1 MADKIL
7 DLIFARKDVKN
18 FWLNTITG
26 QYEIVFKNGYIKKFT
41 SIKSLSEWLQK
52 NKLWLEN

>member
-26 QYEIVFKNGYIKKFT
+26 QYEIVFKNGSRKSFT
-41 SIKSLSEWLQK
+41 NIKSLYK
-52 NKLWLEN
+52 WLEENK

>member
-18 FWLNTITG
+18 FWLNTMTG
-26 QYEIVFKNGYIKKFT
+26 QYEIIFKNGSIKRFT
-41 SIKSLSEWLQK
+41 DIKSLSEWLQE
-52 NKLWLEN
+52 NKL

>member
-18 FWLNTITG
+18 FWLNTMTG
-26 QYEIVFKNGYIKKFT
+26 QYEIIFKNGSIKRFT

-52 NKLWLEN
+52 NKL

>member
-18 FWLNTITG
+18 FWLNTMTNK
-26 QYEIVFKNGYIKKFT
+26 YEIVFKDGTVKSFT
-41 SIKSLSEWLQK
+41 SIKSLSKWLEE
-52 NKLWLEN
+52 NKL

>member
-26 QYEIVFKNGYIKKFT
+26 QYEIIFKNGSKKGFK
-41 SIKSLSEWLQK
+41 SIKSLSK
-52 NKLWLEN
+52 WLEENKNH

>member
-18 FWLNTITG
+18 FWLNTISG
-26 QYEIVFKNGYIKKFT
+26 QYEIIFKNGSKKSFPN
-41 SIKSLSEWLQK
+41 IKSLTK
-52 NKLWLEN
+52 WLEENKK

>member
-26 QYEIVFKNGYIKKFT
+26 SYEIIFKDGSKKSFT
-41 SIKSLSEWLQK
+41 NIKSLSK
-52 NKLWLEN
+52 WLEEHK